1 MTQWSQPSITGS
13 KPQLS
18 RRCFLNYGVILAAT
32 CLTPHVTLARPYQN
46 RSRVS
51 EKVLALYNTQ
61 TGENLTTVYWAQGD
75 YVGEAIADINHIF
88 RDHRAN
94 AIRSID
100 LDLLDLLYAIQQKL
114 DSHEPFHV
122 ISGYR
127 TPATNALL
135 RRRSKR
141 VSKHSLHMQ
150 GKAVDISLPGYDAQ
164 TIRRVA
170 LSLNRGGVGYYPY
183 SNFIHIDTGPVRSW

>member
-1 MTQWSQPSITGS
+1 MTGF

-18 RRCFLNYGVILAAT
+18 RRCFLKYGVTAAT
-32 CLTPHVTLARPYQN
+32 CLTPHVTLGRPRQD
-46 RSRVS
+46 RPRVS
-51 EKVLALYNTQ
+51 EKVLAIYNTH
-61 TGENLTTVYWAQGD
+61 TGENLKTVYWAQGD
-75 YVGEAIADINHIF
+75 YIVEAITNINHIL

-94 AIRSID
+94 ASMSID
-100 LDLLDLLYAIQQKL
+100 LDLLDLLHAIQQKL
-114 DSHEPFHV
+114 GSREPFHV

-150 GKAVDISLPGYDAQ
+150 GKAVDIFLPGYD
-164 TIRRVA
+164 TRTVRRTA
-170 LSLNRGGVGYYPY
+170 LSLQRGGVGYYPY
-183 SNFIHIDTGPVRSW
+183 SNFIHIDTGPVRNW